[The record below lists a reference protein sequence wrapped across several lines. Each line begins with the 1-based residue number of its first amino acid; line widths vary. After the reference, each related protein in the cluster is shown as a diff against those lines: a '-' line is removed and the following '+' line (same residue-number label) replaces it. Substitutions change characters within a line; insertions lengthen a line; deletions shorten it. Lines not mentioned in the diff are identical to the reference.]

1 MNNRFLLAFIIMVA
15 SFWLL
20 PQAVGRAQEG
30 SPTFPVPAGSE
41 TPTSAPDLPQILG
54 PAGGQ
59 ALQGS
64 VPIEAHIPPD
74 GFAGAELSFA
84 YQSDAPRTWFLIA
97 ELDQIT
103 ADPVLAQWDTTTI
116 TDGDYALRLV
126 VTRVDGSQTSET
138 VNGLRVRNYSP
149 VETITPT
156 PVTPTA
162 TPEPGDTP
170 VPTETPTPTVTPI
183 PLTPTPLP
191 PNPAQIDQ
199 MDILVN
205 MGIGALAVLAFLSV
219 AGLYQS
225 LKTRIRGRNHRPS

>member
-1 MNNRFLLAFIIMVA
+1 MNNRFRLALILLIALLA
-15 SFWLL
+15 LL
-20 PQAVGRAQEG
+20 PGTIGRAQDD
-30 SPTFPVPAGSE
+30 SPTPPAPSGSE
-41 TPTSAPDLPQILG
+41 TPTSTPDLLQILA
-54 PAGGQ
+54 PSGGQ

-64 VPIEAHIPPD
+64 VPIEVHIPPA

-84 YQSDAPRTWFLIA
+84 YQSGAPRTWFLIA

-103 ADPVLAQWDTTTI
+103 ADPLLAQWDTTTI
-116 TDGDYALRLV
+116 TDGDYALQLV
-126 VTRVDGSQTSET
+126 ITHADGSRTSQTVT
-138 VNGLRVRNYSP
+138 GLRVRNYSP
-149 VETITPT
+149 METITPT

-170 VPTETPTPTVTPI
+170 VPTETSTPTITPI

-205 MGIGALAVLAFLSV
+205 MGKGALAVLAFLSV
-219 AGLYQS
+219 AGIYQS
-225 LKTRIRGRNHRPS
+225 LKTRLRSRDDHLS